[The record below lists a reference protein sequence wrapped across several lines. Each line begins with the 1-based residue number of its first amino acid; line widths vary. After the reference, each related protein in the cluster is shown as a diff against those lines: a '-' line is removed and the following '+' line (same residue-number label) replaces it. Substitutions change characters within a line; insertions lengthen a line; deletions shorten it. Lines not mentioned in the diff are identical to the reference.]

1 MTQVMGSPK
10 EAEFHGVLF
19 TRLQDYIAK
28 SDTVF
33 EAPVAEK
40 TAGDGFADIYI
51 PSPLNGDVVIEVK
64 RDDIYPRE
72 HAVIKQARDYADELG
87 ADFFATCNSNDLF
100 LFKYHGEYNIEDI
113 EFYYFDLRETSTDGL
128 LPEFFSVVRHVYEED
143 ELPTQLERDR
153 IVGILRSFHSSIWP
167 SYKALAEKKYG
178 ANEPFTQAFDQWIQE
193 NDYASRDR
201 DEQFEIAAKQYAY
214 LLTNRVLFYE
224 VIREKTREQYDPE
237 IDGRITP
244 IETKSELPLNPLA
257 EHTTTKNLYQ
267 HIQNQF
273 ERVIEEVDYRPIF
286 EQQNDLFGEFPQN
299 KKTLR
304 TLEDFI
310 TNIESERITELDED
324 LLGEIYEE
332 LIPSDERKVLGQFYT
347 PPKIAETLCRW
358 TTRRPQIHDS
368 ADEEDAESVPR
379 VLDPACGSGTFTV
392 EAYNVLES
400 LYPDVD
406 HQEIIDSLV
415 AIDINRFPL
424 HLTALN
430 LSSQNIQEETDHLHI
445 FHDSFFNV
453 DPDTNR
459 LVDTRI
465 DAAQGEG
472 KKLGKFDA
480 VVGNPPYIRQE
491 DLYPNK
497 DHFRNHLATFGRSD
511 YTTYKDGSKSLSKR
525 SDAYIYFL
533 THATQF
539 LEEGGRLG
547 FIVPTKWMMTK
558 YGESFQQFLY
568 DHYKVHAVVGF
579 GLRAFEDALVD
590 TALVMIERCSDEQ
603 ERKETTTA
611 FVRIKETM
619 EAEDILD
626 TVAVD
631 YTVPEESYMEIRNR
645 PAYRVAA
652 VKQSYLMET
661 GPQKLSP
668 YIRAPVEFIQLLEHP
683 ALTPLEELGETHRGV
698 MTGANDFFFVDEE
711 TLNSWDIDDRFL
723 TPAIKSIRDAKE
735 RVIREDESEKYLF
748 DLHDYVRQVER
759 DTQGLADDSDLEQR
773 VKDALSRDGY
783 DDTRRYIEWGEREKY
798 HERRSCAARPVWF
811 DLGELEPPEILH
823 PKFYN
828 ERVYV
833 IWNPDRLMPSN
844 AVDCVSL
851 NADVDEEAMLGV
863 LNSTVYKALLETW
876 GRAEGGGALQLMT
889 YEVSTVPVVDVR
901 QLDEDVRNEIA
912 AANNALVAGE
922 DGAQKKLDQV
932 ILDALGI
939 DVDIDRFHDLY
950 DAMVERR
957 IRSGDEVEVLVERL
971 DELEQTGTQTFQKQE
986 MASADLSDF
995 M

>member
-1 MTQVMGSPK
+1 MSSAK

-19 TRLQDYIAK
+19 TRLRDYIAGN
-28 SDTVF
+28 DTVF
-33 EAPVAEK
+33 ESPVAEK
-40 TAGDGFADIYI
+40 TTETGFADIYI
-51 PSPLNGDVVIEVK
+51 PSPLNGDIVIEVK

-72 HAVIKQARDYADELG
+72 HDVVKQARNYADELN

-100 LFKYHGEYNIEDI
+100 LFEYHGEYNLEEID
-113 EFYYFDLRETSTDGL
+113 FYYLDLRETTAEDFV
-128 LPEFFSVVRHVYEED
+128 PQFVSVVRHVYEED
-143 ELPTQLERDR
+143 ELPVQFERDR

-167 SYKALAEKKYG
+167 TYKALAEKKYG
-178 ANEPFTQAFDQWIQE
+178 ANERFTQAFARWIQE

-201 DEQFEIAAKQYAY
+201 DEQFELAAKQYAY
-214 LLTNRVLFYE
+214 LLTNRILFYE
-224 VIREKTREQYDPE
+224 VIREKTRLQYEADV
-237 IDGRITP
+237 GGMITP
-244 IETKSELPLNPLA
+244 IGTESGFPLDPLA
-257 EHTTTKNLYQ
+257 EHTTTENLHR

-273 ERVIEEVDYRPIF
+273 QRVIEEVDYRPIF
-286 EQQNDLFGEFPQN
+286 EEQNDLFGEYPQN
-299 KKTLR
+299 RKTLR

-310 TNIESERITELDED
+310 TNIESERVTDLDED

-332 LIPSDERKVLGQFYT
+332 LIPAGERKALGQFYT
-347 PPKIAETLCRW
+347 HPKIAETLCRW
-358 TTRRPQIHDS
+358 TLRRPHLQEATENTDPER
-368 ADEEDAESVPR
+368 APR

-392 EAYNVLES
+392 EAYNVLRE
-400 LYPDVD
+400 LYPDVG
-406 HQEIIDSLV
+406 HQKIVNSLV

-430 LSSQNIQEETDHLHI
+430 LSSRNIREETDYLHI
-445 FHDSFFNV
+445 FHDSFFNI
-453 DPDTNR
+453 DPETSR

-465 DAAQGEG
+465 DAAEGEG
-472 KKLGKFDA
+472 EKLGLFDA

-491 DLYPNK
+491 DLYPDK
-497 DHFRNHLATFGRSD
+497 DHFRAHLSTFGRSG

-525 SDAYIYFL
+525 SDAYIYFI

-539 LEEGGRLG
+539 LNEGGRLG
-547 FIVPTKWMMTK
+547 FIVPTKWMTTK

-579 GLRAFEDALVD
+579 SLRAFEDALVD
-590 TALVMIERCSDEQ
+590 TALLMIERCSNETKR
-603 ERKETTTA
+603 EETTTA

-619 EAEDILD
+619 EAEDVLD
-626 TVAVD
+626 AVAAD

-652 VKQSYLMET
+652 VEQSYLVET

-668 YIRAPVEFIQLLEHP
+668 YVRAPVEFIQLLEHP
-683 ALTPLEELGETHRGV
+683 ALTPLGELGETHRGV
-698 MTGANDFFFVDEE
+698 MTGANDFFFVDAE
-711 TLNSWDIDDRFL
+711 TLQSWDIDDRFL
-723 TPAIKSIRDAKE
+723 HPAIKSIRDAKD
-735 RVIREDESEKYLF
+735 RVIRAGDSEKYLF
-748 DLHDYVRQVER
+748 DIHDYVEQVKR
-759 DTQGLADDSDLEQR
+759 DMQGLANDSRVEQR

-783 DDTRRYIEWGEREKY
+783 DETRRYIEWGEREGY
-798 HERRSCAARPVWF
+798 HERRSCASRPVWF
-811 DLGELEPPEILH
+811 DLGERNPPEILH

-851 NADVDEEAMLGV
+851 DEEIDEEAMLGV

-901 QLDEDVRNEIA
+901 QLDTDGREALATANE
-912 AANNALVAGE
+912 ALVRGE
-922 DGAQKKLDQV
+922 DGAQQELDLIV
-932 ILDALGI
+932 LDALGV
-939 DVDIDRFHDLY
+939 DVDLDRFYDLY

-986 MASADLSDF
+986 TASADLSDF